1 MSGRRP
7 SVEVNQRVNNFTRS
21 HLRDRLID
29 LFELCPMRNKTQR
42 IESARLDHPDD
53 PRNIEMRP
61 ASAAF
66 RAGKHFAMMQRQ
78 RVERDLLVVRHYAEE
93 NAAAFR
99 GCQLVACFDDLRRAG
114 PVDGYIRAT
123 PTYDLP
129 DGIAH
134 VRVAAIDRM
143 GSAYFARLGQLMVE

>member
-1 MSGRRP
+1 SGSMP
-7 SVEVNQRVNNFTRS
+7 PVEVNQRVNSLTRS
-21 HLRDRLID
+21 HLRDCLID
-29 LFELCPMRNKTQR
+29 LFEFCPMRDETQR

-66 RAGKHFAMMQRQ
+66 RAGQHFAMMQRQ
-78 RVERDLLVVRHYAEE
+78 RVQRYLLVMRHDAEE

-99 GCQLVACFDDLRRAG
+99 GRQLVACFDDLRRAG
-114 PVDGYIRAT
+114 PVDSYVRAT
-123 PTYDLP
+123 LTYDLP

-134 VRVAAIDRM
+134 VRVAAVDRM
-143 GSAYFARLGQLMVE
+143 SSAYFARLGQLVIE